1 MASKNDITGDS
12 IKSRLPSQNYE
23 DNYDRI
29 FKKEKTNRKQNNV
42 EGTDATSTESMEHK
56 ET

>member
-12 IKSRLPSQNYE
+12 IKTRAASKAYA

-29 FKKEKTNRKQNNV
+29 VGKPCSECGLKGEHEINCKLNEKK
-42 EGTDATSTESMEHK
+42 S
-56 ET
+56 